1 MRISMSA
8 IGSLML
14 IDVSLPSFLPTC
26 LDHAGHFAAQRQV
39 AQLVATEAELA
50 VHAARP
56 AGQRAAVAQAHR
68 RGVARQPLQLA
79 AGRFPGLVGGA
90 RVVDHLE
97 QSGAPRLEFL
107 DGPAA
112 LLVAELHCELG
123 HAGVLQCLNGKRNVA
138 SSARAS
144 SSVFAVVVI
153 VMFMPRIVSIL
164 SYSISGKMICSLTPM
179 LKLPRPSK
187 DRPDTPRKSRTRGSA
202 IDTSRSRNSYMR
214 SWRNVT

>member
-1 MRISMSA
+1 FSTCAIDALSLDAGITTSTCRTSWALRMRISMSA

-26 LDHAGHFAAQRQV
+26 LDHAWYFAAQRQV
-39 AQLVATEAELA
+39 AQLVAPQAELA

-68 RGVARQPLQLA
+68 GGVARQLLQLV
-79 AGRFPGLVGGA
+79 AGRVLGLVGGA

-97 QSGAPRLEFL
+97 QNGAPRLELL

-112 LLVAELHCELG
+112 LLVAELECELG
-123 HAGVLQCLNGKRNVA
+123 HAWVLQCLNGKRNAA

-144 SSVFAVVVI
+144 PSVFAVVVI
-153 VMFMPRIVSIL
+153 AMFIPRSVSIL
-164 SYSISGKMICSLTPM
+164 RSEEHTSELQ
-179 LKLPRPSK
+179 
-187 DRPDTPRKSRTRGSA
+187 SRFDLVCRLLLEKK
-202 IDTSRSRNSYMR
+202 
-214 SWRNVT
+214 

>member
-14 IDVSLPSFLPTC
+14 IDVSLPAR
-26 LDHAGHFAAQRQV
+26 LDHAGHLAAQRQL
-39 AQLVATEAELA
+39 AQLVASQAELA
-50 VHAARP
+50 VYAAWS

-68 RGVARQPLQLA
+68 RGVARQLLQLV
-79 AGRFPGLVGGA
+79 AGRLLGLVGGT

-112 LLVAELHCELG
+112 LLVAELECELG
-123 HAGVLQCLNGKRNVA
+123 HAWVLQCLNGKRNAA

-153 VMFMPRIVSIL
+153 AMFIPRRVSIL
-164 SYSISGKMICSLTPM
+164 S
-179 LKLPRPSK
+179 
-187 DRPDTPRKSRTRGSA
+187 
-202 IDTSRSRNSYMR
+202 
-214 SWRNVT
+214 